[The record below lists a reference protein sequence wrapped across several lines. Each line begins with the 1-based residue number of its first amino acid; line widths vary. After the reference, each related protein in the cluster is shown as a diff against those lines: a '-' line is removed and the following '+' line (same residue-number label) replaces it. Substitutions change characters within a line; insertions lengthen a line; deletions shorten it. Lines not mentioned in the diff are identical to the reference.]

1 MSEGRES
8 GEGRLR
14 FSGDVALVTGAA
26 SGLGLSHARALA
38 ERGARVLLNDI
49 VPPGCGKPTAEE
61 VASQLRSEGLD
72 AEAVISNVGIQSE
85 AEASV
90 EAAIEK
96 WGRIDIVIN
105 NAGNGIA
112 GKVQDIET
120 EQLRQIMDVHLYG
133 MFWTSRAALK
143 HMRKNGY
150 GRIINTASAVGA
162 FGAPE
167 IAPYVIAKAA
177 VLGLSKATS
186 LDNRDFDIKVNAIC
200 PVAETPL
207 ARSYFDAHP
216 ELDVST
222 LTPQAVSPVIVYLSH
237 KSCQLTG
244 EILSVAGG
252 RVARIFTATAPGV
265 TREGLTAETVAADLE
280 DILSADGYSIPGSS
294 IDQYA
299 LQPKGD

>member
-1 MSEGRES
+1 M
-8 GEGRLR
+8 
-14 FSGDVALVTGAA
+14 
-26 SGLGLSHARALA
+26 
-38 ERGARVLLNDI
+38 
-49 VPPGCGKPTAEE
+49 
-61 VASQLRSEGLD
+61 
-72 AEAVISNVGIQSE
+72 ISNVGIQSE

-96 WGRIDIVIN
+96 WGRIDIVVN